1 MKPTRTAKKIFKE
14 VREFNEL
21 DFFPLRR
28 YFRGYSKRLLG
39 ADVRAGINVALLA
52 FPQGMAYAMIAGVPI
67 QYGILSFIVASL
79 IGPLFASSPYNSFGP
94 SNATAVLILGAFLS
108 LHMEGPVMLV
118 AVPLLVLL
126 AGVFLVLGSYLKVA
140 RLIQYVSRT
149 VITGYITAA
158 ALLIIANQVRSA
170 LGFTIQSSASFFEVV
185 YRTAANLGNTHLPAL
200 TVALL
205 TATVYLGLQRTLPKL
220 PNVALT
226 LLLMSAAAFGMGNF
240 GWEVETLESLRLE
253 EFGLAPVT
261 INFEIVQTLASA
273 ALALALLITLEACSI
288 GKSLA
293 ARSGTRFKPNQEM
306 FALGMAN
313 IGSALAGGMSASAS
327 LTRSSLNF
335 RSGSKT
341 PFANIIAAAIV
352 AILLVTLSG
361 FIGYIPRPA
370 LAVVVIA
377 IGLSLISQHQI
388 RIVTKATRSD
398 LIVFFATMSA
408 ALLLA
413 LDTAI
418 YLGVAVSIVL
428 FLRKVSEPEMLEYG
442 FNPEGELTALEEKQ
456 KRARPEVSILH
467 VEGELF
473 FGAAEIFYEQMRR
486 VCEDPNLKVV
496 ILKMRHAH
504 HLDATSVMALEELC
518 KLMHE
523 QDRVLLISEARRE
536 AVEIFLRSGIANV
549 IGRDNI
555 FADVPSNPTLS
566 TSKALRKAMKLL
578 DGKEADVKIFVGSS
592 SKKKKEAAGDSA
604 GGKSSFAEK

>member
-1 MKPTRTAKKIFKE
+1 MK
-14 VREFNEL
+14 EFNEL
-21 DFFPLRR
+21 EFFPLRH
-28 YFRGYSKRLLG
+28 YIHGYSKDRLG
-39 ADVRAGINVALLA
+39 ADIRAGANVALLA
-52 FPQGMAYAMIAGVPI
+52 FPQGMAYALIAGLPI
-67 QYGILSFIVASL
+67 QYGILSFIAASF

-108 LHMEGPVMLV
+108 LHMDGAVMLV
-118 AVPLLVLL
+118 AVPLLVLM
-126 AGVFLVLGSYLKVA
+126 AGIFLVLGSYLKVA

-158 ALLIIANQVRSA
+158 ALLIIANQLRSA
-170 LGFTIQSSASFFEVV
+170 LGFSIQSSASFFEVV
-185 YRTAANLGNTHLPAL
+185 YRTVANLGNTHLPAL
-200 TVALL
+200 AIALIS
-205 TATVYLGLQRTLPKL
+205 AMVYFSLQRFIPKL

-226 LLLMSAAAFGMGNF
+226 LVVMSAVAFAFDGF
-240 GWEVETLESLRLE
+240 GWEVETLAGLRLE
-253 EFGLAPVT
+253 DFRFATLSV
-261 INFEIVQTLASA
+261 NFEIIQTLASA

-335 RSGSKT
+335 RSGSRT
-341 PFANIIAAAIV
+341 PFSNLIAAIIV
-352 AILLVTLSG
+352 AVLLISLSR
-361 FIGYIPRPA
+361 FIEHIPRPA
-370 LAVVVIA
+370 LAVLVII
-377 IGLSLISQHQI
+377 IGFSLISKHQI
-388 RIVTKATRSD
+388 RIVSKATRSD
-398 LIVFFATMSA
+398 LIVFASTLCA

-456 KRARPEVSILH
+456 GRARPEVSILH

-473 FGAAEIFYEQMRR
+473 FGAAELFYEQMRR
-486 VCEDPNLKVV
+486 VCDDPNLKVV

-523 QDRVLLISEARRE
+523 QNRILLISEARRE

-578 DGKEADVKIFVGSS
+578 DGQDADVKIFVGSS
-592 SKKKKEAAGDSA
+592 KKKRDSSKEPKDTDAAPTP
-604 GGKSSFAEK
+604 K